1 MILVVDNLG
10 DESWGRVL
18 ISFWGL
24 STVELWTGLGLVR
37 DCSDCK
43 GVRVEEFKGYGWLE
57 ARCMLVWVRWLVE
70 GMGNE
75 RVMRSGSMV
84 LGWDG
89 CAGSLLN
96 GARGGGSVSGT
107 CFLCRGATWT
117 ICSHW
122 LVWRGHVVWRAC
134 EVSG

>member
-1 MILVVDNLG
+1 MILVVDNPG
-10 DESWGRVL
+10 DESWRRVL
-18 ISFWGL
+18 ISFLGL
-24 STVELWTGLGLVR
+24 STVELWTGLDRAMARIRSGIGR
-37 DCSDCK
+37 
-43 GVRVEEFKGYGWLE
+43 GRGYGWLE

-75 RVMRSGSMV
+75 RVTRSGSMV

-117 ICSHW
+117 FCSHW

>member
-89 CAGSLLN
+89 CEGSLLN
-96 GARGGGSVSGT
+96 GARAEGP
-107 CFLCRGATWT
+107 FLA
-117 ICSHW
+117 
-122 LVWRGHVVWRAC
+122 RASYAGVRLGRFVLIGWC
-134 EVSG
+134 GVDTLYGEPVR